1 MKVKFFSFLRLI
13 TGVSTLE
20 MNAPNV
26 NSLLNIL
33 IERYGIPFE
42 KEVFTDSR
50 GLREGMVI
58 LVNGRNILFLEGLGT
73 KLKEDDTVCL
83 IPPAGGG

>member
-1 MKVKFFSFLRLI
+1 M
-13 TGVSTLE
+13 E

-26 NSLLNIL
+26 NFLLDIL
-33 IERYGIPFE
+33 IERYGKPFE
-42 KEVFTDSR
+42 KEIFTDSR
-50 GLREGMVI
+50 CLREGMVI

-73 KLKEDDTVCL
+73 KLKQDDTVCL